1 MPCSVGE
8 WVFWLIALAFPWL
21 LARHRR
27 RIQLASLAGL
37 VNLLFVCS
45 YVLARPGAAAT
56 EAAVA
61 TMGLI
66 ALDLAAGLAPD
77 SLQRRLI
84 NLVRWPSAKI
94 VLTVATVSLVPLGL
108 AELACRV
115 LTDLRVLSYHRPIQ
129 TVWRSGHDDWRLA
142 TITGDENR
150 EPDPVLLW
158 RPADHKPYNAQRFK
172 GPLAQ
177 LPKPADVIRVM
188 CYGDSLTDGPPRGGW
203 PAKLHVLLNERPTV
217 IGRRFE
223 VINAGVAGYSSH
235 QGLRRFLQEVDRYQ
249 PDLLLVSFG
258 WNDAAEA
265 IGQPDKSFRIP
276 PWPMVVSQRVLVRY
290 RAYLVLMYYTRSWR
304 AQPPTSPAGSVHP
317 RVDIAD
323 YLANLDRFHTE
334 AEARGIPIVFLTRPH
349 KLPPHVLG
357 KVPTWRGSVP
367 RYNAALTAWARSRR
381 LPLIDVQYAFEKL
394 PISLFSDECHFTPQ
408 GYQRMAQL
416 VCDRLLENPD
426 ETLRLAADLS
436 LTPPAS
442 DPYTRPLPNHSSP
455 HPRPVPR

>member
-8 WVFWLIALAFPWL
+8 WVLWLVTLAFPWV
-21 LARHRR
+21 LARHRS
-27 RIQLASLAGL
+27 RIHLASLAGL
-37 VNLLFVCS
+37 VNLLYVCS
-45 YVLARPGAAAT
+45 YVLACPAAEASEAAT
-56 EAAVA
+56 AAI
-61 TMGLI
+61 GLI
-66 ALDLAAGLAPD
+66 VLDLAAWFAPD
-77 SLQRRLI
+77 SLQRRLL

-108 AELACRV
+108 IELACRV

-158 RPADHKPYNAQRFK
+158 RPSDRKPYNAQRFK
-172 GPLAQ
+172 GPLVE

-203 PAKLHVLLNERPTV
+203 PAWLQVLLNQQPAML
-217 IGRRFE
+217 GRRFE

-235 QGLRRFLQEVDRYQ
+235 QGLQRFLQEVDRYQ

-304 AQPPTSPAGSVHP
+304 AQPPPSPAGPVHP
-317 RVDIAD
+317 RVDIAA
-323 YLANLDRFHTE
+323 YLTNLDRFHTE

-349 KLPPHVLG
+349 KLAPDVLG

-381 LPLIDVQYAFEKL
+381 LPLIDVQRPSRNSPPHSFA
-394 PISLFSDECHFTPQ
+394 TN
-408 GYQRMAQL
+408 A
-416 VCDRLLENPD
+416 
-426 ETLRLAADLS
+426 TL
-436 LTPPAS
+436 
-442 DPYTRPLPNHSSP
+442 
-455 HPRPVPR
+455 HPRVISGWPNWSTTSSSKNRTTHSGSPPSYP